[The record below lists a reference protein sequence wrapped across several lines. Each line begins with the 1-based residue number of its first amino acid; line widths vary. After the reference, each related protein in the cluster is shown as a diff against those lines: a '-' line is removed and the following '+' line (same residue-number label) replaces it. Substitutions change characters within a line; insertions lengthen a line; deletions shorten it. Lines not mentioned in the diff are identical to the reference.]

1 MSEYYKGLIEV
12 CERFMARVK
21 YYLIDNGESS
31 VPMLTSDFEAMRE
44 VVEIVKESLS
54 QPPADQWIPC
64 SEELPEGYTAVI
76 ACSTDG
82 GIHLNHYMTERGYWY
97 YYKDEITAWMP
108 LPKPYKED

>member
-1 MSEYYKGLIEV
+1 MISREEAIEIIKYASA
-12 CERFMARVK
+12 FNSANSPLTKALDMA
-21 YYLIDNGESS
+21 I
-31 VPMLTSDFEAMRE
+31 EA
-44 VVEIVKESLS
+44 LS

-82 GIHLNHYMTERGYWY
+82 DIHLNHYMTERGYWY

-108 LPKPYKED
+108 LPEPYKGLENK